1 MPKSTALSTTDF
13 NTPDESVNLFGN
25 PPVLTEGEAQMHDGI
40 FELFD
45 QTVKPRDFIESAYVR
60 DLADHRIEIQR
71 FRRLKMRLVE
81 WAHNR
86 QLQLNAKRI
95 GELCVVEIQN
105 ARASGAVKL
114 AAKIKNLKG
123 EPDEIKAET
132 ERLEAESKVAIQAQI
147 DKIRAETLKK
157 AEENETAVE
166 EAEPILFDAWIGSYE
181 RADRCLIAAEKKFK
195 ETLRDLEDYRNGLG
209 ELLRQAEADIVDAD
223 FEEDVTP
230 KEDRP
235 LVHASEVP
243 VPPQVID
250 RSKPPPFTVCG
261 IGHLPGKLGAN

>member
-1 MPKSTALSTTDF
+1 MLESTALSTTDF
-13 NTPDESVNLFGN
+13 NTPDESVRLFGN
-25 PPVLTEGEAQMHDGI
+25 PPVLTEGEAQTHDGI

-71 FRRLKMRLVE
+71 FRRLKTRLVE

-86 QLQLNAKRI
+86 QLQLKAKRI
-95 GELCVVEIQN
+95 GELAVIEIQN
-105 ARASGAVKL
+105 ARESGAAQL

-132 ERLEAESKVAIQAQI
+132 ERLEAESKVAIQAQMN
-147 DKIRAETLKK
+147 KIRAESLKK
-157 AEENETAVE
+157 VENNEAFTVEDAEST
-166 EAEPILFDAWIGSYE
+166 LFDAWIESYE

-223 FEEDVTP
+223 FEETP

-243 VPPQVID
+243 VPSQIID
-250 RSKPPPFTVCG
+250 QADPPPFTVCG
-261 IGHLPGKLGAN
+261 IGRLPAKLGAK